1 MLDFIVKYWVEFA
14 LGIIATGLGLACK
27 RIFTLYQKDKERE
40 KADEK
45 KNLTNEIKEMMKS
58 CQLELMNQFKV
69 DEKALKEEDKKINQ
83 KIEIIDENIDILKG
97 GVLSLQGRGF
107 QQACRDLLKDEHVIT
122 LAEYED
128 IVDEH
133 KVYNSLGGNHRGDA
147 LFAAVEEKYKNS
159 LKK

>member
-14 LGIIATGLGLACK
+14 LGIMATGLGLVCK
-27 RIFTLYQKDKERE
+27 RIYTLYQKDKERE
-40 KADEK
+40 KAEEK
-45 KNLTNEIKEMMKS
+45 ENLTTEIKEMMRS
-58 CQLELMNQFKV
+58 CSLELISQFKA
-69 DEKALKEEDKKINQ
+69 DEDALKREDEKINQ
-83 KIEIIDENIDILKG
+83 KIEHINESVDILKG

-107 QQACRDLLKDEHVIT
+107 QQACRDLLDDRHVIT

-147 LFAAVEEKYKNS
+147 LFAAVEEKYKSS